1 MLRRLRKGGGSLR
14 RIIVIISEIGRRKGE
29 KRKGEVVIFG
39 SVFLVLFQL
48 RFLRV

>member
-1 MLRRLRKGGGSLR
+1 M
-14 RIIVIISEIGRRKGE
+14 VISEIARRMGEKRKGE